1 MSDPTKNATSTPDE
15 APSVGALPQGY
26 SVIPALNYALTPSH
40 QMDLTTLSEQERAR
54 VSQIASGVSF
64 ADTNGLMS
72 FGAEAQRE
80 LSAHLDQLLEGLR
93 ASDAG
98 RAGELT
104 VALATM
110 IKDLKLPQI
119 KREVAGDAA
128 LAGSLGKLPVVGG
141 WFSALRA
148 LQLNHRKIT
157 AHMDAIESKANGQLS
172 TLKATNA
179 KLDALVDASL
189 KQIKL
194 LELYM
199 AAGQIVVKRA
209 RVEFE
214 QQRSAAEQSRDI
226 TQISRLRDFGEQLN
240 AFETRLVRIHMA
252 HSQSLVSVPE
262 IRASQSAA
270 RIEMN
275 NVYDSILFDL
285 PALKRAILTVA
296 SLSQTMAASK
306 ATDARRQI
314 ARELGSVGSDQ
325 LQQVYLKAKSSQGDF
340 SADVAVLEASANK
353 LLETI
358 ELGRRLD
365 VDNADKRTKAIQ
377 DLSGL
382 NRKFTDGLL
391 AAGDRFVKTTSE

>member
-1 MSDPTKNATSTPDE
+1 
-15 APSVGALPQGY
+15 
-26 SVIPALNYALTPSH
+26 
-40 QMDLTTLSEQERAR
+40 
-54 VSQIASGVSF
+54 
-64 ADTNGLMS
+64 MS

>member
-1 MSDPTKNATSTPDE
+1 
-15 APSVGALPQGY
+15 
-26 SVIPALNYALTPSH
+26 
-40 QMDLTTLSEQERAR
+40 
-54 VSQIASGVSF
+54 
-64 ADTNGLMS
+64 
-72 FGAEAQRE
+72 
-80 LSAHLDQLLEGLR
+80 
-93 ASDAG
+93 
-98 RAGELT
+98 
-104 VALATM
+104 M